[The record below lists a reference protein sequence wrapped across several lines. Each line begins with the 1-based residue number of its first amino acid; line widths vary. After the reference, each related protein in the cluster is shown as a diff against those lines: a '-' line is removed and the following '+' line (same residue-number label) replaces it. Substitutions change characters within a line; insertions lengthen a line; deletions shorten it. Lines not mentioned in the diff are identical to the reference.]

1 MVTFNDNYC
10 VKVTKFWPKLPLGN
24 GLPQARKAWVFLRQ
38 MTYYQDF
45 FKIVIRDDLGN
56 E

>member
-1 MVTFNDNYC
+1 MDFQD
-10 VKVTKFWPKLPLGN
+10 FFLP
-24 GLPQARKAWVFLRQ
+24 Q